1 MSLIRRLRMRI
12 AFLLGLYWL
21 VLSSGCSETPETSET
36 RSGVVAEKILTAG
49 REIPTEKAAAEDRP
63 AASADQKPLSAP
75 SQADS
80 EKTIKTEVALGRGAR
95 PAGGHSKTQEISFD
109 DLTFKMEKEESFQRS
124 MLTDKIVAY
133 AGKPVRLR
141 GFMLPSFKQDGLT
154 EFVLVRDNM
163 ECCFGPGAALYDCVM
178 VRMRSGKSASFSVRP
193 ITLEGV
199 FSIDAWRDFDGV
211 VRAIY
216 HLDGISVK

>member
-21 VLSSGCSETPETSET
+21 AFSSGCSETPETAET
-36 RSGVVAEKILTAG
+36 RPGVVAEKNLTTG
-49 REIPTEKAAAEDRP
+49 RKRSTEKSAAEGRP
-63 AASADQKPLSAP
+63 TSLADQNPLSAP

-80 EKTIKTEVALGRGAR
+80 EKTIKNAVSLGRGAR
-95 PAGGHSKTQEISFD
+95 PADGHSKTQEISFD

-133 AGKPVRLR
+133 AGKPVRIR

>member
-1 MSLIRRLRMRI
+1 MRS

-21 VLSSGCSETPETSET
+21 ALSCGCSETPETAET
-36 RSGVVAEKILTAG
+36 HSGVVAEKILTTG
-49 REIPTEKAAAEDRP
+49 RKRSTEKSAREGRP
-63 AASADQKPLSAP
+63 TSLADQNPLSAP

-80 EKTIKTEVALGRGAR
+80 EKTIKNAVSLGT
-95 PAGGHSKTQEISFD
+95 GGHSKTQEISFD
-109 DLTFKMEKEESFQRS
+109 DLTFKMEKEASFQRS

-133 AGKPVRLR
+133 AGKPVRIR

-199 FSIDAWRDFDGV
+199 FSIAAWRDFDGV